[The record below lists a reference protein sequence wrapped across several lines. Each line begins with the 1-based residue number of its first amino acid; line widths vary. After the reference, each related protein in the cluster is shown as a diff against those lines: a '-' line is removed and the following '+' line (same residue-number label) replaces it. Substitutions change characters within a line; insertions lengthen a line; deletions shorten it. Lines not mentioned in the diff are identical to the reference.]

1 MSSLPRGNA
10 TTLGNLFRALALVAS
25 GLALTGCPGELD
37 PALLPGGG
45 GGSGG
50 GGTGGGTV
58 CAGDAILKSSTCA
71 VAGCHGVNAPSGGL
85 DLFSDGLVT
94 RLLGKAPN
102 PATTQL
108 CSGGMQYLVPDSN
121 PATGLILD
129 KLNPLPSCGGTMPSP
144 LGNLPADQ
152 KQCLQEWAT
161 AVTTGRITQ

>member
-10 TTLGNLFRALALVAS
+10 TTLGNLFRALTLVAS

-37 PALLPGGG
+37 PALLPGG

-71 VAGCHGVNAPSGGL
+71 VAGCHGVNAPAGGL
-85 DLFSDGLVT
+85 DLFSAGLVT
-94 RLLGKAPN
+94 RLLGNSPN
-102 PATTQL
+102 PATTMN
-108 CSGGMQYLVPDSN
+108 CMGFGPYLVPNSN
-121 PATGLILD
+121 PATGLLLD
-129 KLNPLPSCGGTMPSP
+129 KLNPTPACGGTMPSP

-161 AVTTGRITQ
+161 AVTTGQITQ